1 MTHYPKAIQQA
12 IQELS
17 RLPGIGTKT
26 AERLVMSILRK
37 KKNEQTSLVTSL
49 AELQQSVRMCTVC
62 GYVTDNTDGVCN
74 YCKDPA
80 RNEQA
85 ICVVS
90 DIQTLQV
97 IEKSGAFK
105 GKYHVLGGT
114 INPIEGIS
122 ADMLNIDSLIKRV
135 SAAKGKIKEVLL
147 ATGTDIEGEQ
157 TALYIAQHL
166 KASGVR
172 LTRLARGIPRG
183 SNLEYA
189 DEMTL
194 ADAITNRQQV

>member
-1 MTHYPKAIQQA
+1 MIHYPKAIQQA

-37 KKNEQTSLVTSL
+37 KRADQTALVTSL
-49 AELQQSVRMCTVC
+49 ANLQKSVQMCTTC
-62 GYVTDNTDGVCN
+62 GYVTDNSDGICH
-74 YCKDPA
+74 YCKDPQ
-80 RNEQA
+80 RGEQT
-85 ICVVS
+85 ICVVA
-90 DIQTLQV
+90 DMQTLQV

-122 ADMLNIDSLIKRV
+122 ADMLTIASLIRRV
-135 SAAKGKIKEVLL
+135 QTAKGKIKEVLL

-157 TALYIAQHL
+157 TALYIAQHF
-166 KASGVR
+166 KTSGIK

>member
-1 MTHYPKAIQQA
+1 MTHYPKTIQQA

-37 KKNEQTSLVTSL
+37 KKIEQTALVTSL
-49 AELQQSVRMCTVC
+49 ANLQQSVRMCTTC
-62 GYVTDNTDGVCN
+62 GYVTDNTDGVCH
-74 YCKDPA
+74 YCKDTA
-80 RNEQA
+80 RSEQT
-85 ICVVS
+85 ICVVA

-114 INPIEGIS
+114 INPIEGVS
-122 ADMLNIDSLIKRV
+122 ADMLHITSLLHRV
-135 SAAKGKIKEVLL
+135 QTAKGKIKEVLL

-166 KASGVR
+166 KITGVK